1 MGLFSKKKFTALK
14 VDVKP
19 GKGASVARRVQRVA
33 RVKAAYERAY
43 ARGDMERMGLLEAEH
58 DAITSNL
65 VREQAEIAE
74 ILGGD

>member
-14 VDVKP
+14 ADVNP
-19 GKGASVARRVQRVA
+19 AEGSSVARRVQRVA

-43 ARGDMERMGLLEAEH
+43 ARGDMGRMGLLEAEY

-65 VREQAEIAE
+65 VKEQAEIAE
-74 ILGGD
+74 ILGTK